1 MKSLLVV
8 ESPSKAKTIN
18 KYLGRDYKVLA
29 SFGHIRDLPSKD
41 GSVVPENDF
50 EMKYKISSGATKA
63 VKQLVD
69 AMKECDKLILAPDP
83 DREGEAI
90 AWHVAEVLKD
100 KKVLKG
106 KEVERVV
113 FNAVTKNA
121 ILEAMKEPRGM
132 DMDLVNA
139 QQARRAL
146 DYLVGFTL
154 SPVLWKKVPGS
165 RSAGRVQSVALRL
178 ICEREEEIE
187 KFKAQEYWDII
198 VDLTKKEGTKKKI
211 EARVTHING
220 KKLDKFDIADQ
231 KAAGDIVKQ
240 LETKGY
246 KVVNVEKKQTKRKPY
261 APFTTSTLQQ
271 EASRKLGFSAKKTM
285 TVAQKLYE
293 GMDVGSGT
301 HGLITYMR
309 TDGVF
314 TAPEAVAATRKLI
327 EQRFGSDYLPK
338 KAIVYQNKVKNAQEA
353 HEAIRPTDP
362 MLTPDKINQ
371 YLTEDQFKLYDLIW
385 KRLIASQMENVVMD
399 QVAIVIETDDKYGS
413 LRATGSVINFDGF
426 YILYREKDEDV
437 AEEDEKV
444 LPAVEVGEELNLKSV
459 NPNQHFTMP
468 PPRYSEAS
476 LVKNMEELGIGRP
489 STYASIISVLQA
501 RNYVKIEK
509 RRFIPEER
517 GRIVVA
523 FLKEFFSKYVEYDYT
538 ANMEEKLDTISTG
551 KLDWKKFLHEFWD
564 AFHTTTEAVTEID
577 LSTVIDKLNKQLA
590 PHIFGLD
597 EKGEIKNDCPECKD
611 GKLTLKFGKF
621 GAFIACSNYPECK
634 YTERLDEAIE
644 QGQEGD
650 GKSDAKEKSKKSE
663 ADSMFPKVLGTDKES
678 GLEVLLKKG
687 PYGIYVQLGPD
698 STKPKPKRTGLPKKA
713 DPNLVDLHYAMQL
726 LALPR
731 TVGKHPEDQGIIKA
745 AIGPYGPYLMYNK
758 KFYSLTDEDNVLDIG
773 LNRAIVLIH
782 DIDEKKKNA
791 PAKKGGFKKKA
802 TTKKKAAKK

>member
-18 KYLGRDYKVLA
+18 KYLGKDYKVLA
-29 SFGHIRDLPSKD
+29 SFGHIRDLPSKN

-50 EMKYKISSGATKA
+50 EMKYKISSSASKA

-90 AWHVAEVLKD
+90 AWHVAEVLKA

-113 FNAVTKNA
+113 FNAVTKNSV
-121 ILEAMKEPRGM
+121 LEAIKEPRGM
-132 DMDLVNA
+132 DMDMVNA

-165 RSAGRVQSVALRL
+165 RSAGRVQSVALRI

-198 VDLTKKEGTKKKI
+198 VDLAKQEGSKKKI

-231 KAAGDIVKQ
+231 KAAGDIVAQ
-240 LETKGY
+240 LEKKGY

-271 EASRKLGFSAKKTM
+271 EASRKLGFGAKRTM

-293 GMDVGSGT
+293 GMDIGSGT
-301 HGLITYMR
+301 QGLITYMR

-338 KAIVYQNKVKNAQEA
+338 KAIAYQNKVKNAQEA
-353 HEAIRPTDP
+353 HEAIRPADP
-362 MLTPDKINQ
+362 ALTPDKIKQ
-371 YLTEDQFKLYDLIW
+371 YLTDEQFKLYDLIW
-385 KRLIASQMENVVMD
+385 KRLIASQMENVIMD
-399 QVAIVIETDDKYGS
+399 QVAIVIETEDKYGS

-437 AEEDEKV
+437 AEEDEKM

-459 NPNQHFTMP
+459 NPNQHFTAP

-538 ANMEEKLDTISTG
+538 ARMEEKLDTISNG
-551 KLDWKKFLHEFWD
+551 KLDWKKFLREFWD
-564 AFHTTTEAVTEID
+564 AFHAMTEAVTEIE
-577 LSTVIDKLNKQLA
+577 LTTVINKLNDNLA

-597 EKGEIKNDCPECKD
+597 EKGNIKNECPDCKD

-621 GAFIACSNYPECK
+621 GAFVACSNYPECK

-650 GKSDAKEKSKKSE
+650 GKSDGKEKGKKSE
-663 ADSMFPKVLGTDKES
+663 ADSMFPKTLGTDKES

-687 PYGIYVQLGPD
+687 PYGVYVQLGPD
-698 STKPKPKRTGLPKKA
+698 ATKPKPKRTGLPKKM
-713 DPNLVDLHYAMQL
+713 DPTTVDMHYATQL

-745 AIGPYGPYLMYNK
+745 SIGPYGPYLMYNK
-758 KFYSLTDEDNVLDIG
+758 KFYSLTDEDNVLDVG
-773 LNRAIVLIH
+773 LNRSIALIH
-782 DIDEKKKNA
+782 EINEKKKNA
-791 PAKKGGFKKKA
+791 PVKKGGFKKKA
-802 TTKKKAAKK
+802 ATKKKTAKK